1 VPLLSLS
8 RYFGT
13 DFATVPAATQ
23 YLGIDSLRAAA
34 WRQRYEAAG
43 RKGMPKVGLVF
54 QANPESGSAI
64 DRSVPIG
71 DLAPLVLAAGVD
83 FVNLQ
88 GGAAGRQLAAEY
100 PGIVDATAKE
110 MPLEEFAA
118 RRDWSNLLAVVAGE
132 LRSLSIKY

>member
-1 VPLLSLS
+1 V
-8 RYFGT
+8 
-13 DFATVPAATQ
+13 
-23 YLGIDSLRAAA
+23 AAA
-34 WRQRYEAAG
+34 LRSG
-43 RKGMPKVGLVF
+43 RPEGNAQSGTRVS
-54 QANPESGSAI
+54 ANPESGSAI

-71 DLAPLVLAAGVD
+71 DLAPLVRAAGVD